1 MPPIVSLGRRID
13 FLFNLCYGVKAFAAA
28 VKNVDFM
35 RVSEFVVITIRT
47 KIYYQNLQIS
57 IVGGLLRIVVARAK
71 RGS

>member
-1 MPPIVSLGRRID
+1 
-13 FLFNLCYGVKAFAAA
+13 
-28 VKNVDFM
+28 M